1 MTNFNLTKDIFDLSK
16 KSLIEIF
23 YELNGRTDKQFIKEK
38 NHVRFLQDYLGKKGL
53 DARYVVLERDYINK
67 DYLIDYSTYYSTCFE
82 PYPKTGSRLHFF
94 SINIEI
100 EAFQTR
106 FFNFIISKNKQ
117 SQRYRDFIDKH
128 YLGYIVVK
136 PIPNLF
142 IGFSLLKHYNYN
154 ETKACFDKA
163 RDFWGIKHYKKHI
176 FGTEVNIPSLAF
188 QEQDQNVAACA
199 TIAIWSML
207 QIAAE
212 DYYVV
217 LQSPSE
223 ITKNGGI
230 VAYNGNRLLPNK
242 GLSILQ
248 MSQAITQNSLVTEVR
263 ERTDFK
269 GDGSFN
275 LYIKKLIHAY
285 ANLRI
290 PAILIINLSPPAFDK
305 KNPKK
310 KNLEDEAE
318 FDGHAVAVTG
328 YKIRPLSEIRRRN
341 RLLKRTSDLF
351 DSNSIVWKADLIEKI
366 YVHDDQWGP
375 FARMIFS
382 GKDKISSSWQLIL
395 GSNKISRTEGI
406 LISVY
411 PKVRI
416 AYDDIE
422 SKVIRLNNIFVA
434 HLKDQIIGDFVWDIQ
449 IHYSDH
455 FKASIRESKKLDDKN
470 KEDQRLL
477 FQFLAMSLPRYIWV
491 ATLQVEEQSTL
502 HFVYDATGLSGSNI
516 ILAVFGYFPKFTSLF
531 KRILQRHQAI
541 RSTKFTFIFDYNI
554 NAYIDAIID

>member
-1 MTNFNLTKDIFDLSK
+1 
-16 KSLIEIF
+16 
-23 YELNGRTDKQFIKEK
+23 LNGKTDKQFIKEK

-82 PYPKTGSRLHFF
+82 TYSKTGFRLHFF
-94 SINIEI
+94 SIDIKIES
-100 EAFQTR
+100 FKTR
-106 FFNFIISKNKQ
+106 FFNFIISKDKQ
-117 SQRYRDFIDKH
+117 SQRHRDFVDKH

-142 IGFSLLKHYNYN
+142 IGFSLLKHYNYS
-154 ETKACFDKA
+154 ESKACFDKA
-163 RDFWGIKHYKKHI
+163 RHFWGVKNYKKHI
-176 FGTEVNIPSLAF
+176 FGTEVEIPSLAF

-223 ITKNGGI
+223 ITRNGGI
-230 VAYNGNRLLPNK
+230 VAYNGNRLLPNT

-263 ERTDFK
+263 ERTDYK
-269 GDGSFN
+269 GDASFN

-290 PAILIINLSPPAFDK
+290 PTILIINLSPPVFDK
-305 KNPKK
+305 EKLGKSEV
-310 KNLEDEAE
+310 EDESE

-328 YKIRPLSEIRRRN
+328 YKMRPLREIKRRN
-341 RLLKRTSDLF
+341 RLLKRTSQSF
-351 DSNSIVWKADLIEKI
+351 ESESIVWMADLIEKI

-382 GKDKISSSWQLIL
+382 GKERIRSSWQLIA
-395 GSNKISRTEGI
+395 GYNKISRTEGL
-406 LISVY
+406 LIPVY

-422 SKVIRLNNIFVA
+422 SKIIRLNNIFVD
-434 HLKDQIIGDFVWDIQ
+434 HLKEEIKGDFVWDIQ
-449 IHYSDH
+449 IHYSEQ

-470 KEDQRLL
+470 KDDQKLM
-477 FQFLAMSLPRYIWV
+477 FKFLAKSLPKYM
-491 ATLQVEEQSTL
+491 
-502 HFVYDATGLSGSNI
+502 
-516 ILAVFGYFPKFTSLF
+516 
-531 KRILQRHQAI
+531 
-541 RSTKFTFIFDYNI
+541 
-554 NAYIDAIID
+554 